1 LLIGIERGF
10 DLRRLESGTRIAGV
24 RTFTLIGLA
33 SGVAGLIAALGH
45 GFASG
50 AIVAGTAAVL
60 SVGYAHRPDLS
71 EKPDATTPIAA
82 MVTIG
87 LGFLAG
93 SGNPALAIAGAT
105 IVTLLLSLKRE
116 THGILNRLDEDDVK
130 ALAQYAVIA
139 GAVLPFLPNGNYGPL
154 GAWNPQHLWLV
165 VVIVTGFS
173 FLGYVANRL
182 FGERHGTIATAVIG
196 GLYSSTA
203 VTQSL
208 SERLGRTKTPGAEAA
223 GIALATSVMYVRVL
237 FLVAILATR
246 IALPFAII
254 TFPAIV
260 VGVAAGWWLYRKS
273 PRTDAPTAPGN
284 PVALLP
290 ALGFVV
296 FVAAMA
302 VAVTWA
308 EGRFGQQGIALLLFI
323 SGSANVD
330 VAIVTAGGM
339 PPQAIGANLAAIAL
353 AGTIVANMAVKIGVT
368 VVYAK
373 SKGRSAAIALT
384 ASTVVLAASIVV
396 AWFTMV

>member
-1 LLIGIERGF
+1 MLIGIERGF

-33 SGVAGLIAALGH
+33 SGVAGLIGALGH

-50 AIVAGTAAVL
+50 AIVAGSAAVL
-60 SVGYAHRPDLS
+60 SVGYAHRPGLG

-105 IVTLLLSLKRE
+105 IVTLILSLKRE

-139 GAVLPFLPNGNYGPL
+139 GAVLPFLPNGRYGPL
-154 GAWNPQHLWLV
+154 GAWNPQQLWLV
-165 VVIVTGFS
+165 VIIVTGFS

-246 IALPFAII
+246 IAVPFAII

-260 VGVAAGWWLYRKS
+260 AGVAAGWWLYRKS
-273 PRTDAPTAPGN
+273 PRSDAPTAPGN

-353 AGTIVANMAVKIGVT
+353 AGTIVANMTVKIGVT

-373 SKGRSAAIALT
+373 AKGRSAAIALI
-384 ASTVVLAASIVV
+384 ASTVVLAASIAV

>member
-1 LLIGIERGF
+1 MLIGIERGF

-24 RTFTLIGLA
+24 RTFTLVGLA
-33 SGVAGLIAALGH
+33 SGMAGLIAALGY
-45 GFASG
+45 GFAAG
-50 AIVAGTAAVL
+50 AIAAGAAAVL
-60 SVGYAHRPDLS
+60 SIGYANRPGLS
-71 EKPDATTPIAA
+71 EKPDATTPIAG

-116 THGILNRLDEDDVK
+116 THGILDRLDEDDVK

-139 GAVLPFLPNGNYGPL
+139 GAVLPFLPNGRYGPL
-154 GAWNPQHLWLV
+154 GAWNPQQLWLV
-165 VVIVTGFS
+165 VIIVTGFS

-208 SERLGRTKTPGAEAA
+208 SERLGRAETPGAEAA
-223 GIALATSVMYVRVL
+223 GIALASAVMYVRVL
-237 FLVAILATR
+237 LLVAILATR
-246 IALPFAII
+246 IALPFAMI

-273 PRTDAPTAPGN
+273 PRSDAPTAPGN

-308 EGRFGQQGIALLLFI
+308 EGRFGQQGIALLLLI

-339 PPQAIGANLAAIAL
+339 PPQAIGAELAAIAL
-353 AGTIVANMAVKIGVT
+353 AGTIVANMMVKIGVT
-368 VVYAK
+368 LVYSRA
-373 SKGRSAAIALT
+373 KGRSAAIALI
-384 ASTVVLAASIVV
+384 ASTVVLAASIAV

>member
-353 AGTIVANMAVKIGVT
+353 AGTIVANMMVKIGVT

-373 SKGRSAAIALT
+373 SKGKSAAIALI